1 MASTIPSNRCAFT
14 LGEIAAATEG
24 TLIGGDAG
32 ARTIGVSTD
41 TREMQRGA
49 LFVALRGAASDGHD
63 YLTQAAPRG
72 AAAAVVSRGRE
83 VASLPCVAVDDT
95 LTALG
100 SLARRHLQGVR
111 AKGRIPVVAVGGAAG
126 KTTTKELLA
135 AAARAVFGSTLA
147 TPGNLNNRIGV
158 PMTIFTLSGEHR
170 AAIIECGTNL
180 RGEIGQLAHIVE
192 PDAALVLN
200 VDIEHSEGLGS
211 LEEIADE
218 EAALFSTARKFAIV
232 STEQPLLRSRI
243 PPRLGVLS
251 FGTSSDAD
259 VRLASR
265 TVFDNGR
272 SRITLKLNPRF
283 VKSGES
289 PLLVVEIGLLGLAMA
304 LNCAAAVAGVLA
316 MSPEPLS
323 GDGLRTIG
331 DAFAAARPVSRRLAL
346 DNLNGVLVID
356 DSYNAQPPSMRAAIA
371 SATELAQN
379 SKARLI
385 MVLGDM
391 LELGALA
398 ASSHDVTIGAVLAS
412 RPALFVAV
420 GPEMTAALTRVADR
434 PARVGG
440 VECLR
445 ARDSEEAARLI
456 AGRLRDGDVVLVK
469 GSLGMA
475 MDRVVASL
483 RQSPP

>member
-1 MASTIPSNRCAFT
+1 MATTIPSNRCAFT
-14 LGEIAAATEG
+14 LGEIATATHG
-24 TLIGGDAG
+24 KLVGGDAR
-32 ARTIGVSTD
+32 ATTIGVSTD
-41 TREMQRGA
+41 TREIQRGA

-63 YLTQAAPRG
+63 YLAQAAARG
-72 AAAAVVSRGRE
+72 AVAAVVSRGRE
-83 VASLPCVAVDDT
+83 LASFPCVAVEDT
-95 LTALG
+95 LAALG
-100 SLARRHLQGVR
+100 SLARRHLQRVR
-111 AKGRIPVVAVGGAAG
+111 AEGRLRVVAVGGAAG

-135 AAARAVFGSTLA
+135 AAARAVFGPTLA

-180 RGEIGQLAHIVE
+180 RGEIAQLAGIVE

-218 EAALFSTARKFAIV
+218 EAAIFSTARRFAIV

-243 PPRLGVLS
+243 PPRLSVLT

-265 TVFDNGR
+265 AVLGGGR
-272 SRITLKLNPRF
+272 SRIALKVNPRL

-289 PLLVVEIGLLGLAMA
+289 PLLVTEIGLLGPAMA

-316 MSPEPLS
+316 MNPEALS
-323 GDGLRTIG
+323 GDQLRAIG
-331 DAFAAARPVSRRLAL
+331 NALSAAGPVSRRLAL
-346 DNLNGVLVID
+346 ANLQGRFVID

-371 SATELAQN
+371 TATELAEH

-385 MVLGDM
+385 IILGDM
-391 LELGALA
+391 LELGALS
-398 ASSHDVTIGAVLAS
+398 ASSHDETIEAVLAS

-420 GPEMTAALTRVADR
+420 GPEMTAALTRVLNG
-434 PARVGG
+434 PAGAG
-440 VECLR
+440 MECLA
-445 ARDSEEAARLI
+445 ARDSNEAARLI
-456 AGRLRDGDVVLVK
+456 AGKLRDGDVVLVK

-483 RQSPP
+483 R

>member
-1 MASTIPSNRCAFT
+1 MATTIPPNRCAFT
-14 LGEIAAATEG
+14 LGEIAAATDG
-24 TLIGGDAG
+24 NLVGGDAH
-32 ARTIGVSTD
+32 TTTVGVSID
-41 TREMQRGA
+41 TRQMQRGA

-72 AAAAVVSRGRE
+72 AVAAVVSRGRE
-83 VASLPCVAVDDT
+83 LASLPCIAVDDT
-95 LTALG
+95 LAALG
-100 SLARRHLQGVR
+100 ALARRHLQRVR
-111 AKGRIPVVAVGGAAG
+111 AESRLPVVAVGGAAG

-135 AAARAVFGSTLA
+135 TAARAVFGSTLA

-180 RGEIGQLAHIVE
+180 RGEIAQLAHIVE

-218 EAALFSTARKFAIV
+218 EAAMFSTARRFAVV

-243 PPRLGVLS
+243 PPRLSVLT

-265 TVFDNGR
+265 AVLENGR
-272 SRITLKLNPRF
+272 SRTVLKVNPQLVR
-283 VKSGES
+283 SGES
-289 PLLVVEIGLLGLAMA
+289 PLLVAEIGLLGPAMA
-304 LNCAAAVAGVLA
+304 LNCAAALAGVLA
-316 MSPEPLS
+316 MSPGPLS
-323 GDGLRTIG
+323 GDHLRSIG
-331 DAFAAARPVSRRLAL
+331 DAFAAAGPVSRRLAPV
-346 DNLNGVLVID
+346 NLRGMLVID

-371 SATELAQN
+371 TATELAEH

-385 MVLGDM
+385 LILGDM
-391 LELGALA
+391 LELGAFS
-398 ASSHDVTIGAVLAS
+398 ASSHDETIEAVLAS
-412 RPALFVAV
+412 QPALFVAV
-420 GPEMTAALTRVADR
+420 GPEMTAALTRVINRA
-434 PARVGG
+434 ARAG
-440 VECLR
+440 VECLQ
-445 ARDSEEAARLI
+445 ARDSNEAAGLV
-456 AGRLRDGDVVLVK
+456 AGKLRDGDLVLVK
-469 GSLGMA
+469 GSLGIA

-483 RQSPP
+483 R